1 MKYSS
6 KGFRGM
12 IRDRLPVHVDI
23 ALQICKCKNN
33 YIEHIYNKFV
43 KHVPVGQRSL
53 AVKQALGLKQ
63 AVTAEDVRVWSWK
76 HANILK
82 QHGYSIHNMPKRMFF
97 HTFWTSI
104 NFSDLDKDVFER
116 FKIADKWVQY
126 LQRMYPVFQNIY
138 DINHNVLYKSE
149 KDTIKELE
157 SKYKLTQDVVKI
169 ILKHIKHGT

>member
-1 MKYSS
+1 
-6 KGFRGM
+6 
-12 IRDRLPVHVDI
+12 
-23 ALQICKCKNN
+23 
-33 YIEHIYNKFV
+33 
-43 KHVPVGQRSL
+43 
-53 AVKQALGLKQ
+53 
-63 AVTAEDVRVWSWK
+63 
-76 HANILK
+76 
-82 QHGYSIHNMPKRMFF
+82 MFF

-104 NFSDLDKDVFER
+104 NFPDLDKDVFER

-149 KDTIKELE
+149 EDTIKELE